1 MGLCEGAEEVK
12 DGGSS
17 LAALPG
23 QMTFPF
29 LAEATA
35 VFGSC
40 TLCL

>member
-1 MGLCEGAEEVK
+1 MGLCEGTEEVK

-23 QMTFPF
+23 RVTFPF
-29 LAEATA
+29 VAEATA

-40 TLCL
+40 TSCL